1 MRSNI
6 VKFLLGG
13 ISLLFISACG
23 GGDEEPVL
31 VPATI
36 APTTTLMDLS
46 TTVPMTTTTY
56 ATPSTIVPLVIE
68 TTTTTVVVEPEEIE
82 PEPVESVESVTVAAG
97 DSLSE
102 IAKANGTTAEKL
114 ARINGICNVNSI
126 YVGQVILLNDPEPQV
141 ETDAEEES
149 LRTVIVEAGDSLSKI
164 AKREGV
170 TVDEVMSLNNISDP
184 NLLFVGQK
192 LTISGQASPEPQEE
206 DPVC

>member
-13 ISLLFISACG
+13 LSLLIISACG

-36 APTTTLMDLS
+36 APTTTLVDLS

-56 ATPSTIVPLVIE
+56 AAPATIVPIVVE
-68 TTTTTVVVEPEEIE
+68 TTTTVVVEPESIQ
-82 PEPVESVESVTVAAG
+82 PEPVASVESVTVAAG

-102 IAKANGTTAEKL
+102 IAKSNGTTAEKL

-126 YVGQVILLNDPEPQV
+126 YVGQVILLTAPESEV
-141 ETDAEEES
+141 ETDTEEES
-149 LRTVIVEAGDSLSKI
+149 LITVIVEAGDSLSKI

-192 LTISGQASPEPQEE
+192 LTISGQASLETQEE
-206 DPVC
+206 APVC

>member
-36 APTTTLMDLS
+36 APTTTIMDQS
-46 TTVPMTTTTY
+46 TTFPMTTTTY
-56 ATPSTIVPLVIE
+56 ATPSTIVPVVIE
-68 TTTTTVVVEPEEIE
+68 TTTTTIVVEPEETE
-82 PEPVESVESVTVAAG
+82 PEPVESVTVTAG

-126 YVGQVILLNDPEPQV
+126 YVGQVILLNDSEQEV
-141 ETDAEEES
+141 ETDTTEES
-149 LRTVIVEAGDSLSKI
+149 LRTVIVETGDSLSKI

-170 TVDEVMSLNNISDP
+170 TVDEVMSMNNISDP

-192 LTISGQASPEPQEE
+192 LTISGQASPESQEE